1 MLQLVIDSFVQIL
14 TPRFRG
20 VLVKTILLTLGLL
33 LVAGIGLESLLAHLA
48 TGYGGWIAAMALVLG
63 GLTFVVAAAYLM
75 APISTLVAGFFLDDV
90 AAMVE
95 ADDYAADPPGVA
107 VPAGQALLLALRFS
121 VLVALVN
128 LLALLLLL
136 VPGINL
142 VAFFVAN
149 AYLLAREYFELAA
162 ARFHGIAGAREMR
175 RRHMPL
181 LFLYGLA
188 IAAVLAV
195 PVVNL
200 VTPLFGTVLMVHVHK
215 RLARRGPAA

>member
-1 MLQLVIDSFVQIL
+1 M
-14 TPRFRG
+14 
-20 VLVKTILLTLGLL
+20 
-33 LVAGIGLESLLAHLA
+33 
-48 TGYGGWIAAMALVLG
+48 
-63 GLTFVVAAAYLM
+63 
-75 APISTLVAGFFLDDV
+75 
-90 AAMVE
+90 E